1 MTLVKW
7 SPRRGLFNLNDEW
20 FNDFFSPRSAYYGNR
35 EGWYPAVDISEDDN
49 GYHVQMELPGLNKE
63 DVKISF
69 KEDVLHVSGEKKHE
83 NNDEGKNYHHYERR
97 YGKFERA
104 FRIHSDVI
112 VDKIDANFKDGVLT
126 IELPK
131 AEVAKPKE
139 IEVKVS

>member
-7 SPRRGLFNLNDEW
+7 NPRRSLFNMGDEL
-20 FNDFFSPRSAYYGNR
+20 FTDFFNPRNTFFGNR
-35 EGWYPAVDISEDDN
+35 EGWYPAVDITEDDN
-49 GYHVQMELPGLNKE
+49 GYHVHMELPGLKKE

-69 KEDVLHVSGEKKHE
+69 KEDVLTVSGEKKYEKDEE
-83 NNDEGKNYHHYERR
+83 NRNYHHYERR

-104 FRIHSDVI
+104 FRIYSDVI

-131 AEVAKPKE
+131 AKIAKPKE
-139 IEVKVS
+139 IEVKGK

>member
-7 SPRRGLFNLNDEW
+7 SPRRNLFNLGDEL
-20 FNDFFSPRSAYYGNR
+20 FNDFFNTDRTVLNNR

-49 GYHVQMELPGLNKE
+49 GYHVKMELPGLSKE

-69 KEDVLHVSGEKKHE
+69 KEDVLHVTGEKKYE
-83 NNDEGKNYHHYERR
+83 KDEDNKNYHHYERR
-97 YGKFERA
+97 YGTFERA

-112 VDKIDANFKDGVLT
+112 DDKIEADFKNGVLS

-139 IEVKVS
+139 IEVKVK